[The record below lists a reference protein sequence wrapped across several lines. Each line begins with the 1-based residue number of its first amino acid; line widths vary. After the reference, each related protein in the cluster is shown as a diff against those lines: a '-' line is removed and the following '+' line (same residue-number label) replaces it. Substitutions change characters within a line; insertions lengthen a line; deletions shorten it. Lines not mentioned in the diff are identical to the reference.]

1 LHVACQAATPKV
13 AVRLFFPECVA
24 ATAVSTTDR
33 SICLDTGLINT
44 SAPAAEAGCRVLAQ
58 LKQMQIARFLCMAW
72 SKYIRHGCRTVAFP
86 TRSAG
91 DIPVIDQGGV
101 PSMRA
106 ANTYLGSIGTTIFT
120 VMSALATEHRSINL
134 GQGFPDTEGP
144 ADIVQAAVDAL
155 KDGRNQYPPMPGL
168 PELRQ
173 AVATANKRFYDLDI
187 DWAKEVTVT
196 SGATEAVTA
205 SLMAVIDPGDEVVL
219 IEPLYDT
226 YVPVVRML
234 GATPR
239 IVRLAPP
246 HWDLPRAELA
256 DAFGPKTKAILF
268 NSPMNP
274 CGKVFS
280 ARELAFIADL
290 VAAYDTYAIC
300 DEVYEHLVFDGA
312 KHIPLMTLP
321 GMRDRTMR
329 IGSAG
334 KTFSLTGWKV
344 GYVTAGAALT
354 PLVQKAHQN
363 LTFTTAPNLQ
373 RAVAV
378 GLAKDDAY
386 FASLA
391 SNLQA
396 RRDQLAEG
404 LAATGLSVLP
414 TRGTYFITT
423 DFAPLGFN
431 GDDVAFCRHI
441 TEHAGVTA
449 IPVSAFYD
457 NPGAPRH
464 YARFAFCKRPE
475 VLAEAIDRLQRH
487 FGG

>member
-1 LHVACQAATPKV
+1 
-13 AVRLFFPECVA
+13 
-24 ATAVSTTDR
+24 
-33 SICLDTGLINT
+33 
-44 SAPAAEAGCRVLAQ
+44 
-58 LKQMQIARFLCMAW
+58 
-72 SKYIRHGCRTVAFP
+72 
-86 TRSAG
+86 
-91 DIPVIDQGGV
+91 
-101 PSMRA
+101 MRG

-120 VMSALATEHRSINL
+120 VMSALATEHKSINL
-134 GQGFPDTEGP
+134 GQGFPDIEGP
-144 ADIVQAAVDAL
+144 ADVVQAAADSL
-155 KDGRNQYPPMPGL
+155 GDHRNQYPPMPGV

-173 AVATANKRFYDLDI
+173 AVAAANKRFYGLDI

-196 SGATEAVTA
+196 SGATEAITA

-234 GATPR
+234 GAIPR
-239 IVRLAPP
+239 IVRLTPP

-256 DAFGPKTKAILF
+256 AAFGPKTKAILF

-274 CGKVFS
+274 CGKVFT
-280 ARELAFIADL
+280 AEELGFIADL
-290 VAAYDTYAIC
+290 VRRHDTYAIC
-300 DEVYEHLVFDGA
+300 DEVYEHLVFDGL

-321 GMRDRTMR
+321 DMRERCMR

-386 FASLA
+386 FASL
-391 SNLQA
+391 SRNLQA

-404 LAATGLSVLP
+404 LASIGLSVLP
-414 TRGTYFITT
+414 THGTYFITT

-457 NPGAPRH
+457 EAGAPRH
-464 YARFAFCKRPE
+464 YARFAFCKREE
-475 VLAEAIDRLQRH
+475 VLAEAIDRLRRH
-487 FGG
+487 FVV